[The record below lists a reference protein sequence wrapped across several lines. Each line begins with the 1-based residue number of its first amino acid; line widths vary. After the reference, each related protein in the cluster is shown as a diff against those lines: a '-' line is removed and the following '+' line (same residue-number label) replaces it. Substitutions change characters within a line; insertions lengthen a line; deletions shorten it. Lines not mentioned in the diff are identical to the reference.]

1 MRDMDTR
8 TKTMEL
14 VEPQPVDGEAATGGA
29 GLLDDPGLSDAD
41 AEAARELAENHR
53 EIAARL
59 APGSRLR
66 GLMLRAGGHWSRLAG
81 LPKSFLRRA

>member
-1 MRDMDTR
+1 MDTR
-8 TKTMEL
+8 TKNLEL
-14 VEPQPVDGEAATGGA
+14 VEPQPIDEEAGA
-29 GLLDDPGLSDAD
+29 GVGARLHDDPRLSTAD
-41 AEAARELAENHR
+41 AEAARELAESHR

-81 LPKSFLRRA
+81 LPKSFLHRA

>member
-1 MRDMDTR
+1 VDTR
-8 TKTMEL
+8 TRNLEL
-14 VEPQPVDGEAATGGA
+14 VEPQPVDEEAATGGA
-29 GLLDDPGLSDAD
+29 GLLEDSRLSTAD
-41 AEAARELAENHR
+41 AEAARELAESHR

-81 LPKSFLRRA
+81 LPKSFLNRA